1 MQTPFCTRQLN
12 KRIMKIATKYIS
24 TLSLL
29 LILFAGTTGCK
40 KNGEKIDSD
49 FTMSFQTQVNDANYA
64 INDVYRN
71 ASDIDIIFESF
82 QFYLSDITIV
92 NSDGDGRLVSEIE
105 LFKFDATGKST
116 LDFRVPHG
124 NYESI
129 QFGIGVKKELNEADP
144 ANYSEEGHPLNT
156 IENTYWGWAGM
167 YRFIMN
173 EGRYDADL
181 DGSFEGIFAYHTG
194 RELSYRTLSLTH
206 EFVISKKKSNTLSF
220 NIDLYQ
226 LLEKPGNIVDV
237 LTEPFYHGSTEN
249 EDISIRISDN
259 MMGAIEIAP

>member
-1 MQTPFCTRQLN
+1 
-12 KRIMKIATKYIS
+12 MKIETKHIS
-24 TLSLL
+24 KIGL
-29 LILFAGTTGCK
+29 LIVLFIGISGCK

-49 FTMSFQTQVNDANYA
+49 FTLSFQTQVNGGNYA
-64 INDVYRN
+64 INDTYRN
-71 ASDIDIIFESF
+71 ASDIDIKFESF

-92 NSDGDGRLVSEIE
+92 NSDGEGRLVSEIE
-105 LFKFDATGKST
+105 LFKFDVTGKSS

-144 ANYSEEGHPLNT
+144 SNYSEEGHPLNT

-181 DGSFEGIFAYHTG
+181 DGTYEGIFAYHTG
-194 RELSYRTLSLTH
+194 RELSYRTLSLPH
-206 EFVISKKKSNTLSF
+206 NFDISKKESNSLSL
-220 NIDLYQ
+220 NIDIYQ
-226 LLEKPGNIVDV
+226 LLDKSGNEIDV

-249 EDISIRISDN
+249 EHITISISDN
-259 MMGAIEIAP
+259 MQSAIKIAP